1 MLQVCGQTQLR
12 CPTPLVVCLS
22 VKRERSKAKIFYCGK
37 LPLSHAAQHSDS
49 EDGCGACPLS
59 PSRSP
64 PLIWSI
70 GPSRYAADSTAK
82 NVFMASLLALLIPL
96 QVQCADSH
104 PDELN
109 TNYNSAEVV
118 SIMWQV
124 SFLPAKPIMKE
135 T

>member
-1 MLQVCGQTQLR
+1 MPVS
-12 CPTPLVVCLS
+12 P
-22 VKRERSKAKIFYCGK
+22 
-37 LPLSHAAQHSDS
+37 
-49 EDGCGACPLS
+49 CPL
-59 PSRSP
+59 
-64 PLIWSI
+64 LIWSV

-82 NVFMASLLALLIPL
+82 NIFMASLLALLIPL

-104 PDELN
+104 RDQLN
-109 TNYNSAEVV
+109 TNYTSAEVM